1 MLMSA
6 GIGVGCPRGRT
17 TLSFV
22 CVWHTRSQMGNWQ
35 LQPRKT
41 LSGYFV
47 ETGDM
52 RGLRTRHFEG
62 TNMVE
67 KVSVSG
73 AKYLAV

>member
-1 MLMSA
+1 MLMSE
-6 GIGVGCPRGRT
+6 GIGDGWPRGRT

-22 CVWHTRSQMGNWQ
+22 CATHTHTRSQMGNWQ

-52 RGLRTRHFEG
+52 REF
-62 TNMVE
+62 
-67 KVSVSG
+67 
-73 AKYLAV
+73 